1 MGWSPPPVEVIP
13 SVALI
18 ASSSS
23 STAVTNEVSGSADSS
38 GSFGCSVD
46 ELSLS
51 LLSAKA
57 LKLDVPC

>member
-1 MGWSPPPVEVIP
+1 VIP

-23 STAVTNEVSGSADSS
+23 STAVTNEVSGSADS
-38 GSFGCSVD
+38 FGCSVD